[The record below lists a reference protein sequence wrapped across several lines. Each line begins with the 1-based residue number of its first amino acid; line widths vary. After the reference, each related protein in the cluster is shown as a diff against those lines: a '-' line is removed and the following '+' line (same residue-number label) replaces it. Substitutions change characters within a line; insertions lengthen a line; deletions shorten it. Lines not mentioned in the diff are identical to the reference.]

1 MRYKIADIIVDF
13 DVKYVRL
20 KKQIQDYIY
29 EGERPTNIEVRYA
42 DELLETLQ
50 KRFFELDID
59 SIEYLFY
66 GTEFYNA
73 LVHFNGIMLHSSCV
87 VNNGKAYLFSA
98 TSGTGKSTHTQLW
111 LKQYPDAYILNDD
124 KPAIRICPDG
134 IYAYGTPFSGKT
146 DLNVNTRV
154 PIGGICMLSR
164 GEKNQIER
172 ISTEYALC
180 GILSQTVRPSKEEE
194 MDKVLTTLDKIVSET
209 PVYKLACNMDISAA
223 RVAYEFMKRND

>member
-1 MRYKIADIIVDF
+1 MRYKIADIIVDL
-13 DVKYVRL
+13 DVKHERL
-20 KKQIQDYIY
+20 KKQIHDYIY

-42 DELLETLQ
+42 DELLITLQ
-50 KRFFELDID
+50 EKFSELDIP
-59 SIEYLFY
+59 SLEYLFY

-73 LVHFNGIMLHSSCV
+73 LVHFNGILLHSSCV
-87 VNNGKAYLFSA
+87 VNNGRAYLFSA
-98 TSGTGKSTHTQLW
+98 PSGTGKSTHTQLW

-146 DLNVNTRV
+146 DLNVNTRM

-164 GEKNQIER
+164 GEENHIER
-172 ISTEYALC
+172 ISTEEALY

-194 MDKVLTTLDKIVSET
+194 MDKVLATLDKIVRDT

-223 RVAYEFMKRND
+223 KVAYEFMKGND